1 MPQRPDTGNVRSKLP
16 ERAGPPTGPKASR
29 VSITR
34 QGVTVWNA
42 SAQVAV
48 MGRVLEAWAVQP
60 FAFVTVTFTV
70 TEPDEPAVKVMA
82 GVPAPPVMVPFVIAQ
97 E

>member
-1 MPQRPDTGNVRSKLP
+1 MPQRPDTGNVRSKLA

-34 QGVTVWNA
+34 QGVTVWKA

-48 MGRVLEAWAVQP
+48 IGLVRAALAVQP
-60 FAFVTVTFTV
+60 FAFVTMTFTV
-70 TEPDEPAVKVMA
+70 TEPEEPAVKVMA
-82 GVPAPPVMVPFVIAQ
+82 GVPAPAVMVPFVIAQ